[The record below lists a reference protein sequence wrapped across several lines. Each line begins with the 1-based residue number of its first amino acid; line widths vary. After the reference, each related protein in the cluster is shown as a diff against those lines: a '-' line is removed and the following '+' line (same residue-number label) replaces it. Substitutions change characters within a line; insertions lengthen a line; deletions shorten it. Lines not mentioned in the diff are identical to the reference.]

1 MKPFAEDQTMTEP
14 ETRILIKHAFR
25 LPGLASQNE
34 MMIGIR
40 ILESVASSGLDRM
53 PSQRY
58 PSPRK
63 SPEIEAR
70 RQRMADILSNRPL
83 GRSELSELFPELSPG
98 NIRDDLAHLLRSGVA
113 IRIGTGNQIKYI
125 KQGRTR

>member
-1 MKPFAEDQTMTEP
+1 MTEP
-14 ETRILIKHAFR
+14 ETRILIENAFK

-34 MMIGIR
+34 RMIGIR
-40 ILESVASSGLDRM
+40 ILESVARNGLDKM
-53 PSQRY
+53 PPQRY
-58 PSPRK
+58 PSPKK

-83 GRSELSELFPELSPG
+83 GRSELSALFPDLSPG
-98 NIRDDLAHLLRSGVA
+98 NIRDDLAHLLRTGLA

-125 KQGRTR
+125 KQCRAL